1 MKSPKNRLLEH
12 LSGRPPQY
20 HMFSFKAFT
29 WCRTP
34 KTEHRVPSSV
44 NTPHVSLNLS
54 TLLYKSQLFFSGTR
68 GFDSCLHKME
78 IPKNRL
84 LEHLSGKPPQY
95 HMFSFKAFKW
105 CRTPKT
111 EHRVPSSVNT
121 PHVSLSLSQLSFINP
136 SFFSLEPEALIL
148 VSTKWKSCINSC
160 SRTLCSI

>member
-54 TLLYKSQLFFSGTR
+54 
-68 GFDSCLHKME
+68 
-78 IPKNRL
+78 
-84 LEHLSGKPPQY
+84 
-95 HMFSFKAFKW
+95 
-105 CRTPKT
+105 
-111 EHRVPSSVNT
+111 
-121 PHVSLSLSQLSFINP
+121 QLSFINP
-136 SFFSLEPEALIL
+136 SFSSLEPGALIL
-148 VSTKWKSCINSC
+148 VSTKWKFPKIDYLSTSPESLLNIICFPSKPSNGVGLPKQNTESHLLLIPLTSPSASLNSP
-160 SRTLCSI
+160 L